1 MTKLHDF
8 GCGVSILGIQN
19 SDDFRLKV
27 GLKEILKVLEMK
39 EFGDAKNWAHF
50 YKIEIKVI

>member
-1 MTKLHDF
+1 MHASYHATLRPSIFFNRTMTKLHDF

-27 GLKEILKVLEMK
+27 GLKEI
-39 EFGDAKNWAHF
+39 
-50 YKIEIKVI
+50 

>member
-1 MTKLHDF
+1 MTLVAEYQFWVFK
-8 GCGVSILGIQN
+8 I
-19 SDDFRLKV
+19 RLKV